1 MEVFLVRKLS
11 RSKNNMMKRYVRSIQ
26 NNISVP
32 HHFIVQREDKI
43 LVDYGS
49 DKMKKLM
56 IKNSIKPK

>member
-1 MEVFLVRKLS
+1 
-11 RSKNNMMKRYVRSIQ
+11 MKRYVKSIQ